1 MAGFKKRR
9 NMKRKRTTKKR
20 KRPAPRNFKAVR
32 RQYTIGTDVQM
43 VALTGL
49 ASDGKTFTLSSCP
62 SYTQYTAL
70 FDQYR
75 ILGVRYEYISKG
87 VTPTTSLADFIPM
100 IHTVIDHD
108 DSTPFTSMQE
118 CMDDR
123 RVKSSQFPY
132 GARHSVYVRPRTS
145 FDAGNV
151 ANSAI
156 AKWGLWLDC
165 DTPQVLH
172 YGLKTVFSGVIGSNI
187 TLSYDLKETWYLEFR
202 HQI

>member
-1 MAGFKKRR
+1 MAFKKRTYKR
-9 NMKRKRTTKKR
+9 KRKRTKKR
-20 KRPAPRNFKAVR
+20 KVVPRNFKAVR

-49 ASDGKTFTLSSCP
+49 ASLGKTFTLSSCP

-87 VTPTTSLADFIPM
+87 VTPSTTLGDFIPM
-100 IHTVIDHD
+100 IHTVVDYD
-108 DSTPFTSMQE
+108 DSTPFASLQE

-123 RVKSSQFPY
+123 RVKSKQFAY
-132 GARHSVYVRPRTS
+132 GQKHTVFVRPRTS

-172 YGLKTVFSGVIGSNI
+172 YGLKTVFSGLIGTNI
-187 TLSYDLKETWYLEFR
+187 TVSYDLKETWYLEFR